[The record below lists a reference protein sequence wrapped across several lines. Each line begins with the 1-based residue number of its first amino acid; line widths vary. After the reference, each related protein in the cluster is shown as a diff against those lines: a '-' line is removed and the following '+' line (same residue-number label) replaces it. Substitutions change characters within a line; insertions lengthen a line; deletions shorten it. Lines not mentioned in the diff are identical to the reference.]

1 MTTQTDGVLFMHR
14 KVYLALY
21 KGRADK
27 FSYRFYDAVTRFFTR
42 GQYSHCEIAVHIHNN
57 IYHCYSSSIRD
68 GGVRRKSMMLDDKWD
83 LIKLDIDES
92 QIRQFYGATEG
103 SGYDLWGALGV
114 VAGLRQHPH
123 KYFCSEWCF
132 EAITNKQD
140 GWRFSPNDL
149 YAIKSILTRRH

>member
-1 MTTQTDGVLFMHR
+1 MTTQTDGVLFMRR

-27 FSYRFYDAVTRFFTR
+27 FSYRFYDAVTRFFTH

-92 QIRQFYGATEG
+92 QIRHFYGATKG
-103 SGYDLWGALGV
+103 SGYDLLGALGV
-114 VAGLRQHPH
+114 VLGLRQHPD